1 MCSLA
6 ALFLLHARSCAVYM
20 GWQRSSSAGWQGVP
34 GLQSAALKPASSLKP
49 QAGCFKLPISVS
61 MQPSTTAE
69 LQSARKCS
77 SGLHS
82 TAQQAVAS
90 LEQGDESRLSVRAG
104 SPLRRRG

>member
-1 MCSLA
+1 MQPCRSVPPSCEVTRCVYGLA
-6 ALFLLHARSCAVYM
+6 EKLQCWLARCA
-20 GWQRSSSAGWQGVP
+20 GV
-34 GLQSAALKPASSLKP
+34 AERCFEASLKP

-61 MQPSTTAE
+61 MQPFASTTAE